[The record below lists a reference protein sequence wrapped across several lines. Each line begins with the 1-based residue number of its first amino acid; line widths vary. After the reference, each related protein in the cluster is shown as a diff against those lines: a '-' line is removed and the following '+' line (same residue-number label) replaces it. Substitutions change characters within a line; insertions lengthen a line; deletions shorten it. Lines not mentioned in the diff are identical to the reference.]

1 VRRTDPYDGD
11 PTMVMFSGPIA
22 LGLMAQRMKGRT
34 GVWWWLLSLVAMC
47 VVNVLAGGEELRT
60 FAFVASVIGLFN
72 LMFGENAS
80 PTNRSASTRPA
91 AGRGERPMIA
101 LLTAILLA
109 FATAASA
116 QTTFRD
122 ASGRTTGTVT
132 TDSNG
137 TKTFRDAGGR
147 TTGTATRDSNGTTT
161 FRDAGGR
168 TTGTATAPRR

>member
-1 VRRTDPYDGD
+1 MSAL
-11 PTMVMFSGPIA
+11 TMA
-22 LGLMAQRMKGRT
+22 L
-34 GVWWWLLSLVAMC
+34 LLAST
-47 VVNVLAGGEELRT
+47 VLA
-60 FAFVASVIGLFN
+60 
-72 LMFGENAS
+72 
-80 PTNRSASTRPA
+80 A
-91 AGRGERPMIA
+91 AQN
-101 LLTAILLA
+101 
-109 FATAASA
+109 

-168 TTGTATAPRR
+168 TTHSAETLIMSSTQEGPRP

>member
-1 VRRTDPYDGD
+1 VPLTLHFRSREKQ
-11 PTMVMFSGPIA
+11 TMKTLYIA
-22 LGLMAQRMKGRT
+22 VLTL
-34 GVWWWLLSLVAMC
+34 AM
-47 VVNVLAGGEELRT
+47 
-60 FAFVASVIGLFN
+60 I
-72 LMFGENAS
+72 
-80 PTNRSASTRPA
+80 
-91 AGRGERPMIA
+91 
-101 LLTAILLA
+101 
-109 FATAASA
+109 TAASA
-116 QTTFRD
+116 QTSTTLRD